1 MRTVFLQRCAMGKT
15 IKVLAIYTFIVLL
28 GAFVL
33 KDFSF
38 FPTAVNLITALI
50 MFGIVF
56 YLMPGSFLVGKFDRK
71 ADDGLEKQ
79 LEKHRMRKRDMSW
92 KEVGIALYVMVP
104 WVIASFLFG

>member
-1 MRTVFLQRCAMGKT
+1 MGKT

-56 YLMPGSFLVGKFDRK
+56 YLMPGCFLVG
-71 ADDGLEKQ
+71 
-79 LEKHRMRKRDMSW
+79 
-92 KEVGIALYVMVP
+92 
-104 WVIASFLFG
+104 

>member
-1 MRTVFLQRCAMGKT
+1 MGKT

-56 YLMPGSFLVGKFDRK
+56 YLKPGSFLVGKFDRK